1 MFSSFPN
8 KIKKYSSQKFDYFT
22 KNNPDGTA
30 ETDIEKEA
38 GPDNKVNKV
47 LVKG

>member
-1 MFSSFPN
+1 MISSFPN

-22 KNNPDGTA
+22 KNNLNESA

-38 GPDNKVNKV
+38 GLEKKE
-47 LVKG
+47 KQSF